1 MGFVQILRI
10 ICAYTTFIDQ
20 LSPFGTAE
28 HYFRR
33 IVVFCFSRFP
43 AMKKS
48 TVSTSGGS
56 LRIGFPPIEGFL
68 YHPYLS
74 RSHLLFPPTRKAAA
88 NVDLACSSQVT

>member
-1 MGFVQILRI
+1 MGFVQIMRI

-56 LRIGFPPIEGFL
+56 LRIGIPPIE
-68 YHPYLS
+68 
-74 RSHLLFPPTRKAAA
+74 
-88 NVDLACSSQVT
+88 